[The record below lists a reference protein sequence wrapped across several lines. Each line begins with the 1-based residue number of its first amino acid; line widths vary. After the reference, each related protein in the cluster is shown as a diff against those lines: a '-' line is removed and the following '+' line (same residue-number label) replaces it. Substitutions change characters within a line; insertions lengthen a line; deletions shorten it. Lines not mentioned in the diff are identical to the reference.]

1 MTDNIIQVKNDKVR
15 RLKIV
20 DINGEP
26 TGDYLEFQVDDIE
39 LPLKYQEIQ
48 EQIKKNQM
56 WIKNQLS
63 LIKKRPDVKGKKL
76 MSKNEE
82 DIIKAINEFYKKQE
96 QVYNMFLG
104 KDGIKKLLCG
114 RKMSW
119 ETFAEVDEIIEKQIL
134 PYINQD
140 AESLIDRITKKYSN
154 SNTAKN
160 VIK

>member
-26 TGDYLEFQVDDIE
+26 TGDYLEFQIDDIE
-39 LPLKYQEIQ
+39 LPLRYQEIQ

-56 WIKNQLS
+56 WIKNQLT

-82 DIIKAINEFYKKQE
+82 DTIKAINDFYKKQE

-119 ETFAEVDEIIEKQIL
+119 ETFSEVDEIIEKQIL

>member
-26 TGDYLEFQVDDIE
+26 TGDYLEFQIDDIE

-119 ETFAEVDEIIEKQIL
+119 ETFSEVDEIIEKQIL

>member
-1 MTDNIIQVKNDKVR
+1 MTDNIIQIKNDKVR
-15 RLKIV
+15 KLKIV

-39 LPLKYQEIQ
+39 LPLRYQEIQ
-48 EQIKKNQM
+48 EQIKKNQT
-56 WIKNQLS
+56 WIKNQLT

-82 DIIKAINEFYKKQE
+82 DIIKAINDFYKKQE
-96 QVYNMFLG
+96 QTYNMFLG

-119 ETFAEVDEIIEKQIL
+119 ETFDEIDEIIDNQIL
-134 PYINQD
+134 PYINED
-140 AESLIDRITKKYSN
+140 AENLIDRISKKYGGSN
-154 SNTAKN
+154 NTKN

>member
-26 TGDYLEFQVDDIE
+26 TGDYLEFQIDDIE

-48 EQIKKNQM
+48 EQIKKNPM

-119 ETFAEVDEIIEKQIL
+119 ETFSEVDEIIEKQIL

>member
-26 TGDYLEFQVDDIE
+26 TGDYLEFQIDDIE
-39 LPLKYQEIQ
+39 LPLRYQEIQ

-56 WIKNQLS
+56 WIKNQLT

-82 DIIKAINEFYKKQE
+82 DIIKAINDFYKKQE

-140 AESLIDRITKKYSN
+140 AESLIDRITKKYGN